1 MIRDKAAWE
10 AWERNYR
17 RSKSADFFHNM
28 RVFEGLYEEACALG
42 LFPLKE
48 PLDGLETKI
57 RLAKTVNVP
66 TTAGS
71 DRPGT

>member
-17 RSKSADFFHNM
+17 RSKSADFFHNL
-28 RVFEGLYEEACALG
+28 RVFEGLYEEACDFG

-48 PLDGLETKI
+48 PLGGLDIKI
-57 RLAKTVNVP
+57 RLAKAVNVS
-66 TTAGS
+66 TIAGS
-71 DRPGT
+71 DRSGT